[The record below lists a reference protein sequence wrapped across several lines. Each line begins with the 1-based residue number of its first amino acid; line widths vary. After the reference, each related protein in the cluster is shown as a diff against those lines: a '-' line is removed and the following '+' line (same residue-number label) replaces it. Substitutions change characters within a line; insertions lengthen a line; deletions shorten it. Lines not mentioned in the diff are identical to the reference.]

1 MLGANREKSLNA
13 GAKPRNR
20 KTTGV
25 MEPRDPAPAE
35 SPLPALT
42 VAFGIAGWLCA
53 GAIAVRSRSKLM
65 RRRRHELALA
75 DLRATLGKL
84 ATAAQAGTV
93 GDAAAAEYAF
103 AIIARRAHYCAMLVD
118 DLIDLETADA
128 RNRF

>member
-1 MLGANREKSLNA
+1 
-13 GAKPRNR
+13 
-20 KTTGV
+20 V
-25 MEPRDPAPAE
+25 EPRDPAPAE
-35 SPLPALT
+35 SPFPALT
-42 VAFGIAGWLCA
+42 VAFGMAGWLCV
-53 GAIAVRSRSKLM
+53 GAIAMWSRSTLV
-65 RRRRHELALA
+65 RRRRHELTLA

-128 RNRF
+128 RNRS

>member
-1 MLGANREKSLNA
+1 VE
-13 GAKPRNR
+13 
-20 KTTGV
+20 T
-25 MEPRDPAPAE
+25 RDPGRAD
-35 SPLPALT
+35 SPFPALT
-42 VAFGIAGWLCA
+42 VALGMAGWLCV
-53 GAIAVRSRSKLM
+53 GAVAVWSRAALS
-65 RRRRHELALA
+65 RRRRHGLALA

-84 ATAAQAGTV
+84 VTAAQAGTV